1 MSARSQIISG
11 LAAEVAFSVLPLL
24 VILMVFINLR
34 QPVHFFSS
42 PEWSFG
48 SAILFGQAFVR
59 FIAGL
64 VRHGRVA
71 QGPVA
76 LIIAVLLV
84 FGLTPSLVVLI
95 IVLQSSEL
103 HCPPSLWLQIL
114 QVTLFGC
121 AAAAHVLLGTV
132 GELWIRPEGH

>member
-1 MSARSQIISG
+1 MSDRSQIISG
-11 LAAEVAFSVLPLL
+11 LAAEVAFAVLPLL

-42 PEWSFG
+42 PEWAFG
-48 SAILFGQAFVR
+48 SAILFGQTFVR

-121 AAAAHVLLGTV
+121 AAAAYVLLGTV
-132 GELWIRPEGH
+132 GELWTRPEGH